1 MCVIAQSRSPRAP
14 TLAPMYSAS
23 AYVIRQATIDD
34 AKVLERL
41 AALDGQRPLSG
52 TALIGEI
59 DGVPAAAVSLVD
71 GRVVAD
77 PFKGT
82 AQLVPLLI
90 MRRRALKALS
100 ERPSLPA
107 RIRAGLPQARR
118 AAGSHV

>member
-1 MCVIAQSRSPRAP
+1 
-14 TLAPMYSAS
+14 MYSAN

-34 AKVLERL
+34 DKALERL

-52 TALIGEI
+52 RALIGEI
-59 DGVPAAAVSLVD
+59 DGVPAAAVSLSD

-77 PFKGT
+77 PFKAT

-100 ERPSLPA
+100 ERPSLTA
-107 RIRAGLPQARR
+107 RIKAGLPQARR
-118 AAGSHV
+118 AADSPA